1 MIKVF
6 LIIAVIIQTVAT
18 VYALQL
24 VRATKYNAVW
34 ILFIIGFSL
43 LSVERL
49 VQLAHG
55 PAKLREHVACE
66 GDGRIAAVHDVGERL
81 APNELH
87 DHDAPGAHRMAVEH
101 QGQVE
106 EPPARALGAPEPLV
120 SRPEARV
127 AVKVL
132 AHVRPL
138 LRAVRPHEVHELR
151 GLERALL
158 HDGVHAVAAVARQC
172 IEMFRKLVHDRY
184 MVAEGAGGA
193 PDAGAVRA
201 GSSQPQ
207 QIVSSPK
214 R

>member
-1 MIKVF
+1 MDK
-6 LIIAVIIQTVAT
+6 
-18 VYALQL
+18 
-24 VRATKYNAVW
+24 RR
-34 ILFIIGFSL
+34 
-43 LSVERL
+43 VERL

-120 SRPEARV
+120 SRAEARV